1 MWHNNCQNDGKTGP
15 NMTKTVSYL
24 LFLLVLFNSMNLS
37 ARPRVGVVLSGG
49 GAKGTAHIG
58 ALRVLEEAGVPID
71 IIVGTSMGSIVG
83 GLYAIGFTPDELD
96 SLFMAQDWNIL
107 LRDRESPK
115 KQLLSQKKENSQYI
129 FSVPFFQKPQDIISG
144 GVIRGRNIG
153 SMLWSTTEG
162 YHDSIDF
169 RKLPIPFACISQ
181 DLVTG
186 EEMVMQS
193 GVLPLAIR
201 ASMSLPAV
209 FAPVSI
215 NGRLLID
222 GGLVNNYPV
231 DIARQMG
238 ADIIIGVDVQNPL
251 KSEKELQNDVIG
263 QMGQL
268 IALQSQDRWKENVKQ
283 TDIYIKVNVDG
294 YNSASF
300 STVAI
305 DTLIERGRIAA
316 EAFSDTLR
324 VIAGTLKAQPKT
336 RPRPGFFGTAS
347 DETPGQK
354 KSLDILVG
362 DKPKNSIN
370 LGLRFDNE
378 ELAALLFNSQM
389 IYGKTHRHHISLTAR
404 LGNKAY
410 GRLDYNYHMGRLW
423 NMFAGYQ
430 IMYNDFNIY
439 EKGDRICEVSFV
451 NHQAVLGIQR
461 SWKTASLKLGGEFQ
475 DYNYSSFLY
484 RIENRGGEDMEKE
497 AYAKFG
503 GEYSASNLD
512 DNVFPTKG
520 QDFRAGYYY
529 VIPVSSSDKMFHVAN
544 IHWTAA
550 FSFNSRF
557 TVMPRIDSRY
567 LTSSNTVAEMNTLG
581 GQEYGKYFKQQ
592 IPFYGINHFE
602 ESYRT
607 LLIAGI
613 EVRQRIGSKHYV
625 SGAFNLGLTSD
636 DWKHFFRNSFG
647 GDESLGYNLIGGAI
661 KYDLKTFIGPI
672 GFSLHFSNRQRVS
685 AYVRAGFNF

>member
-24 LFLLVLFNSMNLS
+24 LFLLVLFNSMTLS

-209 FAPVSI
+209 FAPVSM

-451 NHQAVLGIQR
+451 NHQEIG
-461 SWKTASLKLGGEFQ
+461 
-475 DYNYSSFLY
+475 
-484 RIENRGGEDMEKE
+484 
-497 AYAKFG
+497 
-503 GEYSASNLD
+503 
-512 DNVFPTKG
+512 
-520 QDFRAGYYY
+520 RA
-529 VIPVSSSDKMFHVAN
+529 HV
-544 IHWTAA
+544 
-550 FSFNSRF
+550 
-557 TVMPRIDSRY
+557 
-567 LTSSNTVAEMNTLG
+567 
-581 GQEYGKYFKQQ
+581 
-592 IPFYGINHFE
+592 
-602 ESYRT
+602 
-607 LLIAGI
+607 
-613 EVRQRIGSKHYV
+613 
-625 SGAFNLGLTSD
+625 
-636 DWKHFFRNSFG
+636 
-647 GDESLGYNLIGGAI
+647 
-661 KYDLKTFIGPI
+661 
-672 GFSLHFSNRQRVS
+672 
-685 AYVRAGFNF
+685 

>member
-1 MWHNNCQNDGKTGP
+1 
-15 NMTKTVSYL
+15 MTKTAHIL
-24 LFLLVLFNSMNLS
+24 LYILVLASSLTVS

-58 ALRVLEEAGVPID
+58 ALRVIEKAGIPID

-83 GLYAIGFTPDELD
+83 GLYAIGFTTDELD
-96 SLFMAQDWNIL
+96 SLFMAQDWNTL
-107 LRDRESPK
+107 LRDRESPA

-153 SMLWSTTEG
+153 NMLWSTTEG

-186 EEMVMQS
+186 KELVMQS

-209 FAPVSI
+209 FAPVSM
-215 NGRLLID
+215 NGQLLID

-231 DIARQMG
+231 DVARQMG
-238 ADIIIGVDVQNPL
+238 ADIVIGVDVQNPL
-251 KSEKELQNDVIG
+251 RSEEELQNDVIG
-263 QMGQL
+263 QMNQL

-283 TDIYIKVNVDG
+283 TDVYIKVNVDG

-300 STVAI
+300 TTVAI

-316 EAFSDTLR
+316 EAVSDTLA
-324 VIAGTLKAQPKT
+324 VIARRLNVKPKT
-336 RPRPGFFGTAS
+336 RPHPGFFSPAS
-347 DETPGQK
+347 DSTPKQK
-354 KSLDILVG
+354 EYLNILVG

-378 ELAALLFNSQM
+378 ELASLLFNSQM
-389 IYGKTHRHHISLTAR
+389 TFGKTHRHNVSLTAR
-404 LGNKAY
+404 LGKKAY

-423 NMFAGYQ
+423 NILSGYR

-451 NHQAVLGIQR
+451 NHQAVLGLQR
-461 SWKTASLKLGGEFQ
+461 SWKKASLRVGGEFQ
-475 DYNYSSFLY
+475 EYNYSSFLY
-484 RIENRGGEDMEKE
+484 RVESADNKNMDKE

-503 GEYSASNLD
+503 GEYSASNLN

-529 VIPVSSSDKMFHVAN
+529 VIPVSSSSKMFHVAN
-544 IHWTAA
+544 IHWNAA

-557 TVMPRIDSRY
+557 TVMPRIDGRY

-581 GQEYGKYFKQQ
+581 GQEYGKYFDQQ

-602 ESYRT
+602 EAYRS
-607 LLIAGI
+607 LVVAGF
-613 EVRQRIGSKHYV
+613 EVRQRIGSKHYI
-625 SGAFNLGLTSD
+625 SGAFNLGLTSN
-636 DWKHFFRNSFG
+636 DWKHFLKNSFG
-647 GDESLGYNLIGGAI
+647 DNEMLGYNLIGGAI
-661 KYDLKTFIGPI
+661 KYDLKTFIGPV

-685 AYVRAGFNF
+685 GYVRAGFNF

>member
-1 MWHNNCQNDGKTGP
+1 
-15 NMTKTVSYL
+15 MTKTAQ
-24 LFLLVLFNSMNLS
+24 FLLYILVLASSLTVS

-58 ALRVLEEAGVPID
+58 ALRVIEKAGIPID

-83 GLYAIGFTPDELD
+83 GLYAIGFTTDELD
-96 SLFMAQDWNIL
+96 SLFMAQDWNTL
-107 LRDRESPK
+107 LRDRESPA

-153 SMLWSTTEG
+153 NMLWSTTEG

-186 EEMVMQS
+186 KELVMQS

-209 FAPVSI
+209 FAPVSM
-215 NGRLLID
+215 NGQLLID

-231 DIARQMG
+231 DVARQMG
-238 ADIIIGVDVQNPL
+238 ADIVIGVDVQNPL
-251 KSEKELQNDVIG
+251 RSEKELQNDVIG
-263 QMGQL
+263 QMNQL

-283 TDIYIKVNVDG
+283 TDVYIKVNVDG

-300 STVAI
+300 TTVAI

-316 EAFSDTLR
+316 EAVSDTLA
-324 VIAGTLKAQPKT
+324 VIARQLNVKPKT
-336 RPRPGFFGTAS
+336 RPHPGFFSPVS
-347 DETPGQK
+347 DSTPKQK
-354 KSLDILVG
+354 EYLDILVG

-378 ELAALLFNSQM
+378 ELASLLFNSQM
-389 IYGKTHRHHISLTAR
+389 TLGKTHRHNFSLTAR
-404 LGNKAY
+404 LGKKAY

-423 NMFAGYQ
+423 NILSGYQ

-451 NHQAVLGIQR
+451 NHRAVLGLQR
-461 SWKTASLKLGGEFQ
+461 SWKTASLRVGGEFQ
-475 DYNYSSFLY
+475 EYNYSSFLY
-484 RIENRGGEDMEKE
+484 RVESVDNKNMEKE

-503 GEYSASNLD
+503 GEYSASNLN

-529 VIPVSSSDKMFHVAN
+529 VIPVSSSNKMFHIAN
-544 IHWTAA
+544 IHWNAA

-581 GQEYGKYFKQQ
+581 GQEYGKYFDQQ

-602 ESYRT
+602 EAYRS
-607 LLIAGI
+607 LVVAGF
-613 EVRQRIGSKHYV
+613 EVRQRIGSKHYI
-625 SGAFNLGLTSD
+625 SGAFNLGLTSN
-636 DWKHFFRNSFG
+636 DWKHFLKNSFG
-647 GDESLGYNLIGGAI
+647 DNEMLGYNLIGGAI
-661 KYDLKTFIGPI
+661 KYDLKTFIGPV
-672 GFSLHFSNRQRVS
+672 GFSLHFSNRQSVS
-685 AYVRAGFNF
+685 GYVRAGFNF

>member
-1 MWHNNCQNDGKTGP
+1 
-15 NMTKTVSYL
+15 MTKTAHIL
-24 LFLLVLFNSMNLS
+24 LYILVLASSLTVS

-58 ALRVLEEAGVPID
+58 ALRVIEKAGIPID

-83 GLYAIGFTPDELD
+83 GLYAIGFTTDELD
-96 SLFMAQDWNIL
+96 SLFMAQDWNTL
-107 LRDRESPK
+107 LRDRESPA

-153 SMLWSTTEG
+153 NMLWSTTEG

-186 EEMVMQS
+186 KELVMQS

-209 FAPVSI
+209 FAPVSM
-215 NGRLLID
+215 NGQLLID

-231 DIARQMG
+231 DVARQMG
-238 ADIIIGVDVQNPL
+238 ADIVIGVDVQNPL
-251 KSEKELQNDVIG
+251 RSEEELQSDVIG
-263 QMGQL
+263 QMNQL

-283 TDIYIKVNVDG
+283 TDVYIKVNVDG
-294 YNSASF
+294 YSSASF
-300 STVAI
+300 TTVAI

-316 EAFSDTLR
+316 EAVSDTLA
-324 VIAGTLKAQPKT
+324 VIARQLNVKPKT
-336 RPRPGFFGTAS
+336 RPHPGFFSPTLDS
-347 DETPGQK
+347 TPKQK
-354 KSLDILVG
+354 EYLNILVG

-378 ELAALLFNSQM
+378 ELASLLFNSQM
-389 IYGKTHRHHISLTAR
+389 TFGKTHRHNVSLTAR
-404 LGNKAY
+404 LGKKAY

-423 NMFAGYQ
+423 NILSGYR

-451 NHQAVLGIQR
+451 NHQAVLGLQR
-461 SWKTASLKLGGEFQ
+461 SWKKASLRVGGEFQ
-475 DYNYSSFLY
+475 EYNYSSFLY
-484 RIENRGGEDMEKE
+484 RVESADNKNMDKE

-503 GEYSASNLD
+503 GEYSASNLN

-529 VIPVSSSDKMFHVAN
+529 VIPVSSSSKMFHVAN
-544 IHWTAA
+544 IHWNAA

-557 TVMPRIDSRY
+557 TVMPRIDGRY

-581 GQEYGKYFKQQ
+581 GQEYGKYFDQQ

-602 ESYRT
+602 EAYRS
-607 LLIAGI
+607 LVVAGF
-613 EVRQRIGSKHYV
+613 EVRQRIGSKHYI
-625 SGAFNLGLTSD
+625 SGAFNLGLTSN
-636 DWKHFFRNSFG
+636 DWKHFFKNSFG
-647 GDESLGYNLIGGAI
+647 DNEMLGYNLIGGAI
-661 KYDLKTFIGPI
+661 KYDLKTFIGPV

-685 AYVRAGFNF
+685 GYVRAGFNF